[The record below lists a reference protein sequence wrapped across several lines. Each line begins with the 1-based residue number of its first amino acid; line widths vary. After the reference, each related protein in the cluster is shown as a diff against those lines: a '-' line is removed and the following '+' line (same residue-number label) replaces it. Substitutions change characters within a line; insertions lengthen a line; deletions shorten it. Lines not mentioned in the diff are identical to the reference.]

1 MKRAGEDGNWIELR
15 LEGPGESVKV
25 VLHGHIGA
33 DVATLVQQS
42 KYLQVKRPLAGTGN
56 RGGFE
61 SDAWSCSSFSYY
73 GFTNQRMNG
82 FAANG
87 STNLPQGMYIGGGP
101 QMVEMV
107 FCDAAPVGTTD
118 HLITVIDGR
127 GGKTDLTLTVEVL
140 EEKSDG
146 GSIEW
151 FASNPNDDGSDSDG
165 DGVPNN
171 EDAFPDDPAAAQDN
185 DSDGRPDRWNLGRN
199 GADST
204 SSPKLVLDDD
214 DDNDGVLD
222 AVDQMPFDASES
234 LDFDGDGIGDKAD
247 NDDDDDGVA
256 DADDAFPY
264 DAYNSVDSDG
274 DGVGDNWDN
283 YPNDSNLQSLTLQ
296 EALDRVNDPNLRNC
310 ISKGQQGAS
319 RAQEVV
325 EVFCQVEVDD
335 LGGIQNFYNLK
346 NLYLWNGVGQAALDQ
361 LEALTSLELLS
372 IGDRDS
378 YFSDLSPLRQ
388 LYKLRDLG
396 LMEAPL
402 IDAESYAVL
411 SRLHNLE
418 SLTTTGLSN
427 YSLLA
432 YYPRLKRAGFGRNKV
447 NDHSP
452 IGNLE
457 FLEWLMIKDDEGGLE
472 STAWLRGLVG
482 LKHLEISRM
491 ELTDLSFLQ
500 DFVVL
505 ESLRLE
511 GNGLSELS
519 PLSGLTNLVSLDLRE
534 NQVQKV
540 ASALGGWTQV
550 ASIDLTGNPLLCSE
564 LSSLESKSNLTITF
578 DSNCVTDSQNSYII
592 QGGPCEVLPEHCHE
606 FPVNVT
612 NSSTEFVRNYRYT
625 FAEYPEFRNYPL
637 PGFSGVQ
644 FFDGGGPFDVWIKS
658 GSQETRWSNVR
669 SDCLPDP
676 YSQCPGDN
684 SSTGRPNWYNSELD
698 WEAYQDNWR
707 GADIELAIADYP
719 YIDELIGSTQ
729 EGSKQISLRI
739 GLLADQGL
747 RAENIALP
755 YSKLEIKP
763 PVPGTGDIGF
773 QGGNCAQVD
782 RGQIFPY
789 MIGQYSN
796 VSLLGDTHIS
806 GPSGFPVFEWS
817 GQYIWMCSDHP
828 PGEYDLTLRV
838 YDGIGFKEHPLQL
851 VISSQKVSGGSF
863 TFSDAVIVSDDADGD
878 GVADN
883 FDAFPNDP
891 AASKDFDRDG
901 KPDEW
906 NDGKSANDS
915 TSQPPLERD
924 NDDDNDGVPDD
935 LDCYP
940 LDSTRTICDADLDG
954 VEDSVD
960 NCPAIANPGQEDFDG
975 DGLG

>member
-1 MKRAGEDGNWIELR
+1 M
-15 LEGPGESVKV
+15 
-25 VLHGHIGA
+25 
-33 DVATLVQQS
+33 
-42 KYLQVKRPLAGTGN
+42 
-56 RGGFE
+56 
-61 SDAWSCSSFSYY
+61 
-73 GFTNQRMNG
+73 
-82 FAANG
+82 
-87 STNLPQGMYIGGGP
+87 
-101 QMVEMV
+101 
-107 FCDAAPVGTTD
+107 
-118 HLITVIDGR
+118 TVR
-127 GGKTDLTLTVEVL
+127 
-140 EEKSDG
+140 
-146 GSIEW
+146 
-151 FASNPNDDGSDSDG
+151 
-165 DGVPNN
+165 
-171 EDAFPDDPAAAQDN
+171 
-185 DSDGRPDRWNLGRN
+185 
-199 GADST
+199 
-204 SSPKLVLDDD
+204 
-214 DDNDGVLD
+214 
-222 AVDQMPFDASES
+222 
-234 LDFDGDGIGDKAD
+234 
-247 NDDDDDGVA
+247 
-256 DADDAFPY
+256 
-264 DAYNSVDSDG
+264 
-274 DGVGDNWDN
+274 
-283 YPNDSNLQSLTLQ
+283 
-296 EALDRVNDPNLRNC
+296 
-310 ISKGQQGAS
+310 
-319 RAQEVV
+319 
-325 EVFCQVEVDD
+325 
-335 LGGIQNFYNLK
+335 
-346 NLYLWNGVGQAALDQ
+346 
-361 LEALTSLELLS
+361 
-372 IGDRDS
+372 
-378 YFSDLSPLRQ
+378 
-388 LYKLRDLG
+388 LRD
-396 LMEAPL
+396 
-402 IDAESYAVL
+402 
-411 SRLHNLE
+411 
-418 SLTTTGLSN
+418 
-427 YSLLA
+427 
-432 YYPRLKRAGFGRNKV
+432 
-447 NDHSP
+447 
-452 IGNLE
+452 
-457 FLEWLMIKDDEGGLE
+457 
-472 STAWLRGLVG
+472 
-482 LKHLEISRM
+482 
-491 ELTDLSFLQ
+491 
-500 DFVVL
+500 
-505 ESLRLE
+505 
-511 GNGLSELS
+511 
-519 PLSGLTNLVSLDLRE
+519 
-534 NQVQKV
+534 NQIQKV
-540 ASALGGWTQV
+540 LQAFGGWTQN

-676 YSQCPGDN
+676 YSQCPGEN
-684 SSTGRPNWYNSELD
+684 SSTGRPNWYNPELD

-851 VISSQKVSGGSF
+851 VISSQKVSDGSF

-906 NDGKSANDS
+906 NDGS
-915 TSQPPLERD
+915 TVLLIPPRSRRSTLD
-924 NDDDNDGVPDD
+924 TDDDNDGVADE

-940 LDSTRTICDADLDG
+940 LDGSPHDLR
-954 VEDSVD
+954 
-960 NCPAIANPGQEDFDG
+960 CRPRWRC
-975 DGLG
+975 